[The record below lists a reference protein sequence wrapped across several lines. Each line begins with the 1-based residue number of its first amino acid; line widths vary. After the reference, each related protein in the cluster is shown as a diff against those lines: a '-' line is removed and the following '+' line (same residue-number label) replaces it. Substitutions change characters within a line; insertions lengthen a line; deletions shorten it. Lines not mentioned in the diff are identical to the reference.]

1 MLHRAVLGSLERFMG
16 IIIENF
22 SGAMPVWLHFE
33 QVSVVPVNP
42 EFNDYAEKVRDTLRA
57 VGIRAKAYTDDD
69 NMKNKI
75 KAISPFKVPY
85 ILVVGANEAAEESV
99 TVRFRFS
106 TGKQQQTMKLSEFK
120 DYILDKV
127 ATHAIE
133 S

>member
-1 MLHRAVLGSLERFMG
+1 MG

-42 EFNDYAEKVRDTLRA
+42 EFNDYADKVCSTLRA